1 MADVADTEQPAGPPK
16 RLRTWLTG
24 LKLSQL
30 SQIGTLIVLAA
41 TAMFGGLDTVNDHV
55 TVGEPGTPF
64 SDGEFTVTVERA
76 SLVPEVRTG
85 TRVLHAAEPGQR
97 YLGVVA
103 QLRNDGTVPGVM
115 NRELQLDGQPDAE
128 LVGVWRLSEGQPVSA
143 LGPGLTDEVAFVWSL
158 PEDALVQGD
167 SVTLRVW
174 TKTFTEMV
182 ATYGQGW
189 LPSATDYITVTV
201 PVKVSP

>member
-1 MADVADTEQPAGPPK
+1 M
-16 RLRTWLTG
+16 
-24 LKLSQL
+24 
-30 SQIGTLIVLAA
+30 
-41 TAMFGGLDTVNDHV
+41 
-55 TVGEPGTPF
+55 
-64 SDGEFTVTVERA
+64 
-76 SLVPEVRTG
+76 
-85 TRVLHAAEPGQR
+85 
-97 YLGVVA
+97 
-103 QLRNDGTVPGVM
+103 
-115 NRELQLDGQPDAE
+115 
-128 LVGVWRLSEGQPVSA
+128 SA

>member
-30 SQIGTLIVLAA
+30 SQIGTLVVLAA

-76 SLVPEVRTG
+76 SLVPKCVPAPG
-85 TRVLHAAEPGQR
+85 CCTRPNPANAISVSSRNCATTARYPG
-97 YLGVVA
+97 
-103 QLRNDGTVPGVM
+103 
-115 NRELQLDGQPDAE
+115 
-128 LVGVWRLSEGQPVSA
+128 
-143 LGPGLTDEVAFVWSL
+143 
-158 PEDALVQGD
+158 
-167 SVTLRVW
+167 
-174 TKTFTEMV
+174 
-182 ATYGQGW
+182 
-189 LPSATDYITVTV
+189 
-201 PVKVSP
+201 